1 MKISWIGHACFLI
14 DAEEARILTDPF
26 NEEVPYEFLETVV
39 DIVTVSHG
47 HFDHN
52 AVHRVPGNHAIVE
65 ATGELDVHDV
75 PIRGIPSLHRPEG
88 VDNIL
93 YTFELEGMLVAH
105 LGDLGTALG
114 ESQLEAVKDVEI
126 LLCPVGGNYTINA
139 TQAATICGQLPKLRV
154 IIPMHFKTNRISDW
168 PIETVEPF
176 AEMMDNVRRIGSSEA
191 SLTRE
196 TLPETL
202 EVWILDHA

>member
-1 MKISWIGHACFLI
+1 MKITWIGHACFLI
-14 DAEEARILTDPF
+14 EAQEARILTDPF
-26 NEEVPYEFLETVV
+26 GEDVPYGFPKVSA

-52 AVHRVPGNHAIVE
+52 AVDRVLGERAIVE
-65 ATGELDVHDV
+65 ATGEFDVHGV
-75 PIRGIPSLHRPEG
+75 TIRGIPSLHRPEG

-93 YTFELEGMLVAH
+93 YVCSLEGMQIAH
-105 LGDLGTALG
+105 LGDLGTELDATQLAAL
-114 ESQLEAVKDVEI
+114 KDVDV

-139 TQAATICGQLPKLRV
+139 AQAAAICGQLPKLRV
-154 IIPMHFKTNRISDW
+154 VTPMHFKTDRISDW

-191 SLTRE
+191 RLTRE
-196 TLPETL
+196 TLPETM